1 MDISNNDVTSSPAAT
16 GGRRKSGRAVKVPEK
31 FVPEVSSSQPA
42 PTSAKRKR
50 GREGVENDAS
60 DIEDEA
66 EASDA
71 TLESADEE
79 ELRDTRKKAKTT
91 KKPAA
96 KKPKVNGTA
105 PYEDAPAVKLP
116 NRTKKAKKVVIDDDS
131 AEGLYGERVSKIH
144 SRGGLT

>member
-1 MDISNNDVTSSPAAT
+1 MDISNNDVTSSPAPT

-31 FVPEVSSSQPA
+31 FVPEAPSSQSA

-50 GREGVENDAS
+50 GGEGIENDAS

-66 EASDA
+66 EASEA

-79 ELRDTRKKAKTT
+79 ELRDARKKAKTT

-105 PYEDAPAVKLP
+105 PYQDAPAVKLP
-116 NRTKKAKKVVIDDDS
+116 NRPKKAKKVVINDDS
-131 AEGLYGERVSKIH
+131 AEGLYGERVTRFH
-144 SRGGLT
+144 SQ